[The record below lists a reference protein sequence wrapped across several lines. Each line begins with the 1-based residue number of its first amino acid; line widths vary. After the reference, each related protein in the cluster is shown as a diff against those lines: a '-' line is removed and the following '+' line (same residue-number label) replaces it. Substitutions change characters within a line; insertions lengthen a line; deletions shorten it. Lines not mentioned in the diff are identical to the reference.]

1 VHYERVANQAQR
13 EAQTR
18 EQEWNDRIQSAEQ
31 AAAQLELRFEQMRN
45 ERDQEARAV
54 REAQV
59 ALEERT
65 RQVLLLLSELRFNTS
80 QQLIIRPFLCM
91 GINEKITTRRP
102 TNGRAC
108 MIR

>member
-1 VHYERVANQAQR
+1 
-13 EAQTR
+13 
-18 EQEWNDRIQSAEQ
+18 
-31 AAAQLELRFEQMRN
+31 
-45 ERDQEARAV
+45 
-54 REAQV
+54 V